1 MKIGIMQPYFFPYI
15 GYWQLINIVDKYV
28 VYDDVNYINRGWIN
42 RNRILVE
49 GIPKYF
55 NLPILGASQ
64 NKLINQI
71 RMNSDHKLKIRN
83 LQILKSSYK
92 KAPYFKSVYPLIEDI
107 ILYNEENMANY
118 IFNSLKKICGFLGI
132 KTELIKSSRLKKDC
146 TLKGQEKIIDICKL
160 LEATDYYNAVGGKEL
175 YSSLAFSKRDLHLY
189 FLKTD
194 DIKYKQ
200 FENEFQ
206 SNLSIIDVMMFN
218 SLEEIR
224 NMLYQ
229 YTLLCN

>member
-28 VYDDVNYINRGWIN
+28 VYDDVNFINRGWIN

-55 NLPILGASQ
+55 NLPVLGASQ

-71 RMNSDHKLKIRN
+71 RTNSDHKLKIRN

-92 KAPYFKSVYPLIEDI
+92 RAPYFKSVYPLIEDI

-118 IFNSLKKICGFLGI
+118 IFYSLKSICGFLGI
-132 KTELIKSSRLKKDC
+132 KTELIISSKLKKDC
-146 TLKGQEKIIDICKL
+146 TLKGQEKIIEICRL
-160 LEATDYYNAVGGKEL
+160 LEATDYYNAIGGKNL
-175 YSSLAFSKRDLHLY
+175 YSSSDFAKHNLHLH
-189 FLKTD
+189 FLKTN

-200 FENEFQ
+200 FENEFR

-229 YTLLCN
+229 YILLRN

>member
-28 VYDDVNYINRGWIN
+28 VYDDVNFINRGWIN

-55 NLPILGASQ
+55 NLPLLGASQ

-71 RMNSDHKLKIRN
+71 NINSDHKLKNKN
-83 LQILKSSYK
+83 LQIIKSTYK
-92 KAPYFKSVYPLIEDI
+92 KAPHFKSVYPLIEDI

-118 IFNSLKKICGFLGI
+118 IFNSLKRICGFLGI
-132 KTELIKSSRLKKDC
+132 KTELIKSSGLKKDC
-146 TLKGQEKIIDICKL
+146 TLKGQEKIIEICRL
-160 LEATDYYNAVGGKEL
+160 LEATDYYNAIGGKKL
-175 YSSLAFSKRDLHLY
+175 YSSLDFSKHNIHLY

-194 DIKYKQ
+194 DIIYKQ

-206 SNLSIIDVMMFN
+206 SDLSIIDVMMFN

-224 NMLYQ
+224 NMLYR